1 MRNVKLFE
9 SFMNE
14 SAAFGKKGIR
24 AKLEDKLSIA
34 KMAISKWGDSYQS
47 QYKEIESML
56 KSGKLSNYK
65 EHINVAGG
73 DKKDIYQIFQG
84 RNAIKLAEEISKV
97 IKKYKKYETE
107 QSSVPAAGGWSG
119 TMRSTVGGK
128 IEGRSNF
135 TPGGRRSYLIA
146 VTCGGGIS
154 SAAKDKLF
162 QEIYEL
168 LFILD
173 EFNSSD
179 GGVFVNHESGTNY
192 STIGLSSNYGF
203 NKSFADKLI
212 RIMNG

>member
-1 MRNVKLFE
+1 
-9 SFMNE
+9 
-14 SAAFGKKGIR
+14 
-24 AKLEDKLSIA
+24 
-34 KMAISKWGDSYQS
+34 
-47 QYKEIESML
+47 ML
-56 KSGKLSNYK
+56 KLKLNPK
-65 EHINVAGG
+65 LKPE
-73 DKKDIYQIFQG
+73 QQG
-84 RNAIKLAEEISKV
+84 RV
-97 IKKYKKYETE
+97 
-107 QSSVPAAGGWSG
+107 
-119 TMRSTVGGK
+119 K